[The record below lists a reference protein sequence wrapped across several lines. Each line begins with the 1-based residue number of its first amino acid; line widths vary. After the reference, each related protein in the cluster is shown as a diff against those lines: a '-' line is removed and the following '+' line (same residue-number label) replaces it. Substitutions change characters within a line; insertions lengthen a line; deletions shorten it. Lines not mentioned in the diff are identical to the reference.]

1 MRSVWAILRK
11 EWRSEWRTRYGL
23 NAAVLFAVTSLTA
36 VTFAAGR
43 IPDRVDILSALL
55 WLTLMFAAL
64 ASMSHAF
71 VRETESRTM
80 LLLRLVASPTQI
92 ALGKL
97 GFNLLFLLVVEA
109 ITVPLF
115 LLLTAATFSLFVIGT
130 LGTRWAQVMLVA
142 VAAATAIARMR
153 MQQLSFERLQV
164 IGLNFEIHIDEVGI
178 RAVQSI
184 DQPFR
189 LVDEPRLDDRTA
201 KFRRVLN
208 RSPMSLEDDVRR
220 QRLGGGFRRS
230 VEQPRCLSPVQKE
243 RRDRQQCQAR
253 AEQHQHLQLKVGFA
267 QQTFQ
272 RTVRHEEGLG
282 LMR

>member
-71 VRETESRTM
+71 VRETEARTM

-97 GFNLLFLLVVEA
+97 GFNLLFLLVVEV

-115 LLLTAATFSLFVIGT
+115 LLLTGAPTPDLGPFVGVLA
-130 LGTRWAQVMLVA
+130 LGTVCLAASSTLVGAVIAQTRSRGALFAGVSLPILFPVLALGVAGTRAQWEGLSVLEFVRPLAAYA
-142 VAAATAIARMR
+142 VA
-153 MQQLSFERLQV
+153 LL
-164 IGLNFEIHIDEVGI
+164 G
-178 RAVQSI
+178 
-184 DQPFR
+184 
-189 LVDEPRLDDRTA
+189 
-201 KFRRVLN
+201 
-208 RSPMSLEDDVRR
+208 MSLLLYDHLWED
-220 QRLGGGFRRS
+220 
-230 VEQPRCLSPVQKE
+230 
-243 RRDRQQCQAR
+243 
-253 AEQHQHLQLKVGFA
+253 
-267 QQTFQ
+267 
-272 RTVRHEEGLG
+272 
-282 LMR
+282 